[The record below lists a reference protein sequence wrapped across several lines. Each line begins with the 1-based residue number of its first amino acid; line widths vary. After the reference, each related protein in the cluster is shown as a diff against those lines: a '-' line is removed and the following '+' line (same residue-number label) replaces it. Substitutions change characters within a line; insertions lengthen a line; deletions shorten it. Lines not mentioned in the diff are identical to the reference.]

1 MFKRWQRV
9 INLPS
14 YKLGVSRIL
23 KSQTISFLSLKEI
36 FCWHFHTKATLKWIA
51 ICDWVLRVLIVIAC
65 QWAQACA
72 WSMRSVV
79 SCLCL
84 VVSVVCVPAPRQ
96 STKDTAGATLGRKK
110 DRSRSKSPFR
120 SFRWKK
126 SSPKSPTQTSAS
138 DDEGNLERAAG
149 NEHNPSS
156 FESLLI
162 VSLGIVYLN
171 TFFTFVIM
179 SHLWLLCLTSKVM
192 RSIRI
197 PK

>member
-1 MFKRWQRV
+1 M
-9 INLPS
+9 
-14 YKLGVSRIL
+14 
-23 KSQTISFLSLKEI
+23 
-36 FCWHFHTKATLKWIA
+36 
-51 ICDWVLRVLIVIAC
+51 LRVLIVIAC

-171 TFFTFVIM
+171 TFFT
-179 SHLWLLCLTSKVM
+179 LWSCPTRGFCVWPVRSWGLLAFRNNLCATYALNKINYIYWAVENKASQVYVSPFCFLT
-192 RSIRI
+192 
-197 PK
+197 P

>member
-1 MFKRWQRV
+1 
-9 INLPS
+9 
-14 YKLGVSRIL
+14 
-23 KSQTISFLSLKEI
+23 
-36 FCWHFHTKATLKWIA
+36 
-51 ICDWVLRVLIVIAC
+51 
-65 QWAQACA
+65 
-72 WSMRSVV
+72 MRSVV

-84 VVSVVCVPAPRQ
+84 VVSVVCVLAPRQ

-149 NEHNPSS
+149 NKHNPS

-162 VSLGIVYLN
+162 VSLDIVYLN
-171 TFFTFVIM
+171 TFLIFVRDHVALMASSSLFKRHCLISRSMTAITFLKCSIM
-179 SHLWLLCLTSKVM
+179 SLVL
-192 RSIRI
+192 
-197 PK
+197 

>member
-1 MFKRWQRV
+1 MRHV
-9 INLPS
+9 I
-14 YKLGVSRIL
+14 
-23 KSQTISFLSLKEI
+23 EHWE
-36 FCWHFHTKATLKWIA
+36 C
-51 ICDWVLRVLIVIAC
+51 LIVIAC

-149 NEHNPSS
+149 NKHNPSS

-162 VSLGIVYLN
+162 IVSLGIIYLK
-171 TFFTFVIM
+171 TILIFVCD
-179 SHLWLLCLTSKVM
+179 HLVLVVSVSSFKRHCVQLVGHDVH
-192 RSIRI
+192 
-197 PK
+197 

>member
-1 MFKRWQRV
+1 MWLSV
-9 INLPS
+9 ESVDCYCLS
-14 YKLGVSRIL
+14 VSAGMCM
-23 KSQTISFLSLKEI
+23 K
-36 FCWHFHTKATLKWIA
+36 H
-51 ICDWVLRVLIVIAC
+51 
-65 QWAQACA
+65 AQC
-72 WSMRSVV
+72 RVV
-79 SCLCL
+79 SLLGSECC
-84 VVSVVCVPAPRQ
+84 VCVPAPRQ

-149 NEHNPSS
+149 NKHNPSS

-171 TFFTFVIM
+171 MFFIFVIM
-179 SHLWLLCLTSKVM
+179 SHPWLLCLTSKVM
-192 RSIRI
+192 RSISI
-197 PK
+197 PN

>member
-1 MFKRWQRV
+1 M
-9 INLPS
+9 
-14 YKLGVSRIL
+14 
-23 KSQTISFLSLKEI
+23 
-36 FCWHFHTKATLKWIA
+36 
-51 ICDWVLRVLIVIAC
+51 LIVIAC

-149 NEHNPSS
+149 NKHNPSS
-156 FESLLI
+156 FESLLMYCI
-162 VSLGIVYLN
+162 ARY
-171 TFFTFVIM
+171 
-179 SHLWLLCLTSKVM
+179 HLPQNNSYLCLWPSCTRGFCFLIQTTLCPTG
-192 RSIRI
+192 RSWR
-197 PK
+197 PLAFWR